1 MTAQLLGSTT
11 AAPPPVAPP
20 TSNGVEPRIGLNHKL
35 TAEDGTVWDIS
46 TWETGVYLIQG
57 TVEGLGMPEVVNWK
71 TTSPAV
77 DGHQWDGYLVPGR
90 KVFFYLAVWHNGSA
104 ADWAARND
112 ELWDMFYPG
121 KLLTWTVQLPGS
133 NRGARHLQLRYEK
146 CEDGFETDPTFEGWA
161 VYGLELSPEQP
172 FWEGEPITREL
183 QQQTVQDFFTGGAG
197 SPFYISGE
205 QSIGSATMDN
215 PGTAPSYILWEV
227 VGPTTSVTV
236 GVNGGTTTFT
246 PDIAAGDVLVIDTDP
261 RNLGAELEG
270 VDVTGQLGS
279 FDYRPIPPGKD
290 ISLDLAMAGSGTIRA
305 TFTPRYWRCI

>member
-11 AAPPPVAPP
+11 AAPPAVAPP
-20 TSNGVEPRIGLNHKL
+20 TTNGVVARTGLTHKL
-35 TAEDGTVWDIS
+35 TGEDGTVWDIS

-57 TVEGLGMPEVVNWK
+57 AVEGLGMPEVVNWK
-71 TTSPAV
+71 TMSPAV
-77 DGHQWDGYLVPGR
+77 DGHQWDGYIVPGR
-90 KVFFYLAVWHNGSA
+90 KVFFYLAVWHNGSS

-121 KLLTWTVQLPGS
+121 KVLTWTVQLPGS
-133 NRGARHLQLRYEK
+133 GRGPRHLQLRYEK
-146 CEDGFETDPTFEGWA
+146 CEDSFETDPTFEGWA

-172 FWEGEPITREL
+172 YWEGEPVTREL

-197 SPFYISGE
+197 PAFYISGE

-215 PGTAPSYILWEV
+215 PGTAPSYIRWEV

-246 PDIAAGDVLVIDTDP
+246 PDIASGDVLVIDTDP

-290 ISLDLAMAGSGTIRA
+290 ISLDLAMAGTGTIRA
-305 TFTPRYWRCI
+305 TFTPRFWRCI